1 MRIPAPLLAACMAL
15 AAGGCMPLHPAN
27 PMTADPCPEL
37 VVFSGFR
44 WRVSTGRMQGDARWS
59 RCQVEVRDG
68 ALVLRL
74 SRAAGEPF
82 LGAQLALAAGDDEA
96 HLGFGRYEFR
106 IDPVPSASLPPRA
119 VFAMFS
125 YGGPS
130 GIDRRGVWGYNEI
143 DVEINRSWL
152 RTDDGREIGAPP
164 VYTVWPAAPSGRRR
178 TGRGSPASHH
188 VPGRPDPDPLAS
200 PTLHTFDW
208 APGSVRF
215 ASRHPDDTAPFSA
228 WTARDEELGAGAVPS
243 APMVPMINL
252 WTVAGSR
259 SRGASIEKQGCSLA
273 YPCGAWTVVVVRS
286 VRLPVPIHEHAGDGQ
301 HGPPGTPLS
310 DPLVVRVTDARGRP
324 MPDVAVE
331 FSIMDGGGTLSC
343 DGALASARLTT
354 STDADGLARA
364 AWTLGGA
371 GAQQVQARAVSGTQP
386 PATFTAHL
394 R

>member
-15 AAGGCMPLHPAN
+15 AAAGGCVSLHPAN
-27 PMTADPCPEL
+27 PMTADPCPEI
-37 VVFSGFR
+37 VEFSGFR

-59 RCQVEVRDG
+59 RCHVEVRDG

-82 LGAQLALAAGDDEA
+82 LGAQLALGAADAEA
-96 HLGFGRYEFR
+96 RLGFGRYEFR
-106 IDPVPSASLPPRA
+106 IDPVPSASLPPRG

-152 RTDDGREIGAPP
+152 RTDDGHVIGTPP

-178 TGRGSPASHH
+178 TGRRAPASHH
-188 VPGRPDPDPLAS
+188 VPGRTLPDPLAS
-200 PTLHTFDW
+200 PTIHTFDW

-215 ASRHPDDTAPFSA
+215 ASRHGDDAPPFSA
-228 WTARDEELGAGAVPS
+228 WTAAGDDPAPGAIPF

-252 WTVAGSR
+252 WAVAS
-259 SRGASIEKQGCSLA
+259 GARLETQDCGPE
-273 YPCGAWTVVVVRS
+273 YPCGTWTVIVRS
-286 VRLPVPIHEHAGDGQ
+286 VRLPVPLHKHAGDGQ
-301 HGPPGTPLS
+301 QGAPGARLPDPLIVRVADEHERPLS
-310 DPLVVRVTDARGRP
+310 G
-324 MPDVAVE
+324 VAVE
-331 FSIMDGGGTLSC
+331 FSVTRGGGTLTPNA
-343 DGALASARLTT
+343 DRVTMV
-354 STDADGLARA
+354 TDADGLARA
-364 AWTLGGA
+364 AWTLGPA
-371 GAQQVQARAVSGTQP
+371 GAQEAQARAVNGTREP
-386 PATFTAHL
+386 VRFSARF